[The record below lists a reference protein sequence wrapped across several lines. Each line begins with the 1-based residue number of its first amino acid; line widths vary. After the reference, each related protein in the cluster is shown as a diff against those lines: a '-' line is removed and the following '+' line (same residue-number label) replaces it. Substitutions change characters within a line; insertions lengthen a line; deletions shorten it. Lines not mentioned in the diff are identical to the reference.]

1 MDYRKCAEDLMY
13 YMILGE
19 ERGRLVQNNIS
30 ELAHGELA
38 VLRFLMNEKDGASA
52 KDLSQ
57 RFEINT
63 SRVAAILNSLVK
75 KGYADRQTDPEDR
88 RMVRVYITEAG
99 MKYAENK
106 RNQFLDHSA
115 AMLERLGKEDAE
127 NYIHI
132 MKRLSEILQ
141 EMKKGEGTPP

>member
-1 MDYRKCAEDLMY
+1 MEDYKKYAEQLMH

-38 VLRFLMNEKDGASA
+38 VLRYLIEEKNGANA
-52 KDLSQ
+52 KELSQ

-75 KGYADRQTDPEDR
+75 KGFADRQVDAEDK
-88 RMVRVYITEAG
+88 RMIRVFITEKG
-99 MKYAENK
+99 GQYAKE
-106 RNQFLDHSA
+106 RREQFLSHSA
-115 AMLERLGKEDAE
+115 AMLEKLGEEDAK

-141 EMKKGEGTPP
+141 EMKEQK